1 MVNQGHKTTFFT
13 FLLCVW
19 PLAAWGKMGPQGYFY
34 TQQTHTLVNTR
45 RGGQLSQPAMCLGGK
60 GTNNMQYP
68 ETITEG
74 QTRLLNLTTS
84 IIKFL

>member
-13 FLLCVW
+13 FLLPSV
-19 PLAAWGKMGPQGYFY
+19 AAWGKMRPQGYFY
-34 TQQTHTLVNTR
+34 TQQTPTLVTTR
-45 RGGQLSQPAMCLGGK
+45 RGAAESSCMCLGGK

-74 QTRLLNLTTS
+74 QTRPLNLTTPTLE
-84 IIKFL
+84 FL